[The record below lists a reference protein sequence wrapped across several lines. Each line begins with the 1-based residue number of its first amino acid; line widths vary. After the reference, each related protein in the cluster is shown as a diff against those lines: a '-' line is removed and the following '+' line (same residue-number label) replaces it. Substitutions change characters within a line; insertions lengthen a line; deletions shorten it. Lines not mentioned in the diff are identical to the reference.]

1 MGTMLSAPANV
12 VVSLPADA
20 TLKVDGNA
28 TQATSELRTFSTP
41 VLPIGQAFHYTLTA
55 AIVRDGQTLTATQQV
70 TVQAGVTSRVELPA
84 TAFGTAV
91 AAK

>member
-1 MGTMLSAPANV
+1 MMAAPATI

-20 TLKVDGNA
+20 VLKVDGM
-28 TQATSELRTFSTP
+28 TTKTTSQLRSFSTP
-41 VLPIGQAFHYTLTA
+41 QLPYGQAFHYTLTA